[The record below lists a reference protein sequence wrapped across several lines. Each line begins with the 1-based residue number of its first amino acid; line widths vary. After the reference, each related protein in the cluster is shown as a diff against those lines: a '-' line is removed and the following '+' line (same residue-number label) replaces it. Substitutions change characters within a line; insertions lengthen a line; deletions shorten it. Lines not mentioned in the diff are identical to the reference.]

1 MPPTPVYA
9 RDEFRGVLPAPGDGP
24 VEHLGPKYSDLVP
37 VLRIVKGSRRDGH
50 RIFPDHH
57 HVVKAW
63 GTDACSYLSSAWRS
77 ASPERRSA
85 FKRSLELFYE
95 ALQAVD
101 RANPDILPSYEN
113 MRIFLASPHIPH
125 RSPGLE
131 PAHPASS
138 TAPPTPPGSD
148 PLGLHMRSVATSLR
162 FDPAR
167 HDAAPREQSL
177 AKAPRPLL
185 GLRAAARYGL
195 DKDEWERR
203 ADAAHG
209 RFW

>member
-138 TAPPTPPGSD
+138 TAPPTPP
-148 PLGLHMRSVATSLR
+148 
-162 FDPAR
+162 
-167 HDAAPREQSL
+167 APREQSL